1 MNSDKDKKEY
11 LGNILYEQ
19 IYNSPLITNMSEK
32 EKVVSKI
39 TGMILNI
46 DDIEKIIKISTD
58 NELLTQNVNE
68 ALNLLNNNNYDYN
81 S

>member
-1 MNSDKDKKEY
+1 MDSDKDKKEY